1 MWFDF
6 VFKMDKVYWYV
17 SFLYKC
23 WDLVLWLVESLRV
36 FVVFMSLK
44 FSDCVLVGIIYVFI
58 LFKDC
63 LYFKLVF
70 FEIGEFVVKFKSGL
84 NVIIEIVMVSGN
96 GLVVVCL
103 CENVL
108 FIVWDLRDKVKW
120 YML

>member
-1 MWFDF
+1 
-6 VFKMDKVYWYV
+6 
-17 SFLYKC
+17 
-23 WDLVLWLVESLRV
+23 
-36 FVVFMSLK
+36 MSLK

-84 NVIIEIVMVSGN
+84 NIIIEIVMVSGN

>member
-1 MWFDF
+1 
-6 VFKMDKVYWYV
+6 
-17 SFLYKC
+17 
-23 WDLVLWLVESLRV
+23 
-36 FVVFMSLK
+36 MSLK

-108 FIVWDLRDKVKW
+108 FIVWDLRDKV
-120 YML
+120 

>member
-1 MWFDF
+1 
-6 VFKMDKVYWYV
+6 
-17 SFLYKC
+17 
-23 WDLVLWLVESLRV
+23 
-36 FVVFMSLK
+36 MSLK